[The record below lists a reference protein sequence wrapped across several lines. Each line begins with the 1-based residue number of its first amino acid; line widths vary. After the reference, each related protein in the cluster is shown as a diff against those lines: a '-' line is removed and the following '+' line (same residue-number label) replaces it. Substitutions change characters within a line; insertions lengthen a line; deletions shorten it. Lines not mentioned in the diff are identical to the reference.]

1 MTTEVDLIVT
11 AHPALADYLRSDCG
25 IVADRVI
32 PHASTDDVRGTV
44 VAGVLPLALAAMCS
58 EAYLVDVVLPA
69 QLRSKELDLADIRA
83 LQPQLRRYS
92 VWDLTDDW
100 PAELDLPFDFDSN
113 SLPYND
119 LLCKLGFEFGWR
131 IGERLC
137 TRYDAG
143 ERNFGGADLNGA
155 DLTGA
160 NLAGADLSGA
170 KLNGATLSCVKLSGA
185 KLSGAKLSGA
195 YLVGADLRGSDLSD
209 ANLSGADLACADLR
223 GSDLSD
229 ANLSGAGG
237 LLDLADLKG
246 ADLSGAQIT
255 GTGLDVQGQL
265 DELLADEPAPEERN
279 GPQINF
285 DTTQADWERLKR
297 LQALLSDHERGM
309 YTSRAQTLRCALK
322 IAVGAVTD
330 QDREL
335 ARRLIHTGNI

>member
-32 PHASTDDVRGTV
+32 PHASTDDVRGRV

-58 EAYLVDVVLPA
+58 EAYLVDVALPA
-69 QLRSKELDLADIRA
+69 ELQSKELDLADIRV

-113 SLPYND
+113 SLPNND
-119 LLCKLGFEFGWR
+119 LLRTLGFEFGWR

-155 DLTGA
+155 YLAAA

-170 KLNGATLSCVKLSGA
+170 NLNSADLDGVDLRDAKLNYAKLNGANLRCVKLSGA
-185 KLSGAKLSGA
+185 KLSGAELSGA
-195 YLVGADLRGSDLSD
+195 Y
-209 ANLSGADLACADLR
+209 LACADLR
-223 GSDLSD
+223 GADLSN

-237 LLDLADLKG
+237 LLDFADLEG

-285 DTTQADWERLKR
+285 GTTQADWERLKR

-322 IAVGAVTD
+322 IAVDAVTD